1 VSDTQPADYGH
12 DLLFGSFI
20 GPQAASADEVV
31 ALTEIS
37 EQAGLDLAT
46 FQDHPYQPA
55 FLDTW
60 TLLSYVAARTERIR
74 LSANVLNLPL
84 RPTAVLGRA
93 AASLD
98 ILSHGRFELG
108 IGAGAYW
115 DPIAAMGG
123 TRLTPG
129 EAVDALEQ
137 GIGVLRQMWAAG
149 ERGGVYGTGHQ
160 AAVHGAKRGPA
171 PSHDIAIWV
180 GALKPRMLDLIG
192 RVADGWLPS
201 LPYLSSPDALRE
213 GNERIDAAARSV
225 GRDPAQI
232 RRLTNITPAEADP
245 ETLAGLTRDYGISAF
260 IMMSDD
266 RDEIVHFGTVVAPA
280 VRKLVAADRSGTST
294 PTRAA
299 ATDVRPPEPTAAP
312 TRRFSDTPVWDEA
325 ERPSAPASLDGD
337 GYTRAGRQI
346 GEHLVA
352 VHDYLRTEL
361 DNLRSIASQV
371 LAGVMEAGAARSAL
385 NEMTL
390 RQNDWTLN
398 AYCARYCTTVTQHHT
413 IEDQSVLPHL
423 KRSEPALAPV
433 LDRLTKEHLDIH
445 HLISDVDQAMVEFIT
460 EPVTGGPRLQRTVDR
475 LTDALL
481 SHLSY
486 EEHELLPA
494 ITRHG
499 LAPGQ
504 I

>member
-1 VSDTQPADYGH
+1 MTDYGH

-20 GPQAASADEVV
+20 GPQAAGADEVV
-31 ALTEIS
+31 ALAELS

-74 LSANVLNLPL
+74 ITANVLNLPL

-115 DPIAAMGG
+115 DAIAAMGG
-123 TRLTPG
+123 TRLRPR
-129 EAVDALEQ
+129 EAVDALEEA
-137 GIGVLRQMWAAG
+137 IAVLRQMWTPG
-149 ERGGVYGTGHQ
+149 QRGGVYGTGHQ
-160 AAVHGAKRGPA
+160 AGVHGAKRGPTPA
-171 PSHDIAIWV
+171 HDIAIWI

-192 RVADGWLPS
+192 RVGDGWLPS
-201 LPYLSSPDALRE
+201 LPYLDSPDALGQ
-213 GNERIDAAARSV
+213 GNERIDAAARRV
-225 GRDPAQI
+225 GRDPAEI
-232 RRLTNITPAEADP
+232 RRLTNISPADAEPEA
-245 ETLAGLTRDYGISAF
+245 LARLTRDYGISAF
-260 IMMSDD
+260 ILMTDD

-280 VRKLVAADRSGTST
+280 VRKLVAADRAGTH
-294 PTRAA
+294 PPAPAA
-299 ATDVRPPEPTAAP
+299 EVRPPQPTAAP
-312 TRRFSDTPVWDEA
+312 ARRFSDTQLWDES
-325 ERPSAPASLDGD
+325 ERPSAPAAGDD
-337 GYTRAGRQI
+337 GYTPLGRRI

-352 VHDYLRTEL
+352 VHDYLRAEL
-361 DNLRSIASQV
+361 DNLRSIAAQV
-371 LAGVMEAGAARSAL
+371 LGGTMEAGAARSAL

-413 IEDQSVLPHL
+413 LEDHSVLPYL
-423 KRSEPALAPV
+423 KRREPGMAPV
-433 LDRLTKEHLDIH
+433 IDRLVKEHVDIH
-445 HLISDVDQAMVEFIT
+445 HVISDIDRAMVEFI
-460 EPVTGGPRLQRTVDR
+460 EKPATGAPRLQQTVDV

-486 EEHELLPA
+486 EERELLPA